1 MDLAATKNPLI
12 LFQGDSIT
20 DAERNR
26 EEPWSLGTGYAL
38 MIAGWFQAL
47 FPEINGVFLNRGVG
61 GDRVVDLKARW
72 QEDCLDLK
80 PDLVSIMIGIND
92 CWGRYSYNTTVPVE
106 EFEADY
112 RAILRQT
119 KEALAAEFDL
129 CEPFVLPVMEARKS
143 GMKTWAPKFKSSGI
157 WHENLTLSSSLTMGS
172 LPRRPPDKNRPT
184 GYMTVSTPPKPGMR

>member
-61 GDRVVDLKARW
+61 G
-72 QEDCLDLK
+72 E
-80 PDLVSIMIGIND
+80 
-92 CWGRYSYNTTVPVE
+92 VE
-106 EFEADY
+106 S
-112 RAILRQT
+112 
-119 KEALAAEFDL
+119 
-129 CEPFVLPVMEARKS
+129 V
-143 GMKTWAPKFKSSGI
+143 
-157 WHENLTLSSSLTMGS
+157 
-172 LPRRPPDKNRPT
+172 
-184 GYMTVSTPPKPGMR
+184 